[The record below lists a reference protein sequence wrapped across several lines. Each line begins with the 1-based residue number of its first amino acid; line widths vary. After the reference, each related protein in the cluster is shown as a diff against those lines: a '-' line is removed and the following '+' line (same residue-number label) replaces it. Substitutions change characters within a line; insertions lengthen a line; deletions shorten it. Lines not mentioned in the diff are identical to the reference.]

1 MLLNLWKNALLS
13 CRSATKFVVK
23 SKFVTPTAE
32 RKMKEAT
39 LREQTIQL
47 ILPTNWTLF
56 RDSINEQDKCHRF
69 GERQTLTHLF
79 VTCSEAHYFG
89 LFLLIG
95 GTPKTEI
102 RSLSIKIT
110 VGTSNLVPTRSSK
123 IIKNLVPRAHV
134 SFAFKV
140 WYCCFFQSQ
149 ISSFLFFQCVLN
161 AFVERIHIDW
171 TPCKPRNACAVK
183 PELLKSWTLE
193 IDYSRTSCLGADQK
207 ARGLCEQDWGTSPGN

>member
-1 MLLNLWKNALLS
+1 MLLNLLKNALLS

-47 ILPTNWTLF
+47 IIPTNWTLF
-56 RDSINEQDKCHRF
+56 RDSINEQDKCHLF

-89 LFLLIG
+89 LSLLIG

-110 VGTSNLVPTRSSK
+110 VGTSNLVPRAQGPFGQHQDTELWNNQESRSQSPRGNWLFQNFVSWCWPKGTWALRTR
-123 IIKNLVPRAHV
+123 LGHV
-134 SFAFKV
+134 AGQRS
-140 WYCCFFQSQ
+140 
-149 ISSFLFFQCVLN
+149 N
-161 AFVERIHIDW
+161 
-171 TPCKPRNACAVK
+171 
-183 PELLKSWTLE
+183 
-193 IDYSRTSCLGADQK
+193 
-207 ARGLCEQDWGTSPGN
+207 